1 MDLRIGIET
10 AYKRVGKEDIEADQR
25 SKLQSA
31 HGNRGANKLL
41 DEEDMIDEREMR
53 RAQNR
58 LKRRDYEDLLE
69 YNEDDA
75 DLFDDPMDKYSQMI
89 KEAPSEQEES
99 KYR

>member
-1 MDLRIGIET
+1 M
-10 AYKRVGKEDIEADQR
+10 GKEDIEADHR

-31 HGNRGANKLL
+31 HGNRGAHMLL
-41 DEEDMIDEREMR
+41 EEEDMIEEREMR
-53 RAQNR
+53 KAQNR
-58 LKRRDYEDLLE
+58 LKRRDYEDLLDYTE
-69 YNEDDA
+69 EDG